1 MAACIVCQKLSKH
14 YGRVVALD
22 GVDLAIEPGVVGLL
36 GPNGAGKTTLI
47 SILLG
52 QTPATSG
59 RATVLGFDVGRQR
72 RDIRA
77 RVGFVPENDCL
88 IPELTGTG
96 YVCYAGR
103 LAGLSNSRPRV

>member
-1 MAACIVCQKLSKH
+1 MAACIVCEKLSKH

-22 GVDLAIEPGVVGLL
+22 EVDLSIEPGVVGLL
-36 GPNGAGKTTLI
+36 GPNGAGKSTLI

-72 RDIRA
+72 RQIRA

-88 IPELTGTG
+88 IPELTGT
-96 YVCYAGR
+96 
-103 LAGLSNSRPRV
+103 